1 MPGPAEALCSVTATT
16 RQHSHRVQRYEP
28 WRSTPPSSLAS
39 NTRTRHKHEQQ
50 LNCQQ
55 REKMLLKA
63 GCDVRLYFHPA
74 TPMGGPGKGSVCPGP
89 QRAAAASAAPHRPA
103 LAGCPPGPPLSRCSS
118 LPGRQTPSIV
128 LGCWGDCWTTGD
140 PNSTRTGTR
149 KARDTDRVQGGEGVG
164 SGFGHRARGQAQSG
178 ARR

>member
-1 MPGPAEALCSVTATT
+1 MRLRCRQALHLVHRTSIAHGAGTCRGALLGDSHDPAAF
-16 RQHSHRVQRYEP
+16 P
-28 WRSTPPSSLAS
+28 WGSEVRAVEIDPPSSLAS

-74 TPMGGPGKGSVCPGP
+74 TPMGVSRGPGKGSVCPGP
-89 QRAAAASAAPHRPA
+89 RRAAAASAAPHCPA
-103 LAGCPPGPPLSRCSS
+103 LAGCPLGPPLSRCSS

-128 LGCWGDCWTTGD
+128 LGCWGDRWTTGG
-140 PNSTRTGTR
+140 PNST
-149 KARDTDRVQGGEGVG
+149 
-164 SGFGHRARGQAQSG
+164 
-178 ARR
+178 